1 MEDRQIVE
9 LFWQRDATAIEET
22 QKKYDR
28 YCFSIAQNILC
39 RDEDAREIVNDAYL
53 GVWNAIPPHRP
64 ERLSAFLGKITRRLA
79 MKKLRDR
86 NAVKRFGSEVSV
98 SLDELEDCIPS
109 SLRVDDH
116 LEEAELT
123 KAINRFLASLP
134 AEERRVFLRRYWFFD
149 SVNAICTRYGFSQS
163 KVKSMLSRSRKKLLL
178 WLQREDLL

>member
-1 MEDRQIVE
+1 
-9 LFWQRDATAIEET
+9 
-22 QKKYDR
+22 
-28 YCFSIAQNILC
+28 
-39 RDEDAREIVNDAYL
+39 
-53 GVWNAIPPHRP
+53 
-64 ERLSAFLGKITRRLA
+64 